1 MSADKSL
8 DGLRLEI
15 DTIDDQI
22 HDLIMARTEV
32 VKQVREL
39 KRGQPV
45 KIRPAREARILY
57 RLIERHKGPFPKHE
71 LVRIWRELIVATLSF
86 EGPFSVAVY
95 MPPAETSAGPEGDR
109 RSGRW
114 GMARNQYGAFT
125 PMTGHVSA
133 HRVIDAV
140 YRGEATVGILP
151 LPQRNEADPWWPHL
165 TTPGET
171 TPKIIARLPFASDPG
186 ERSGAMEALVICTAT
201 QEPSGR
207 DRTFLTIEITGHFSM
222 DRISDALIEASLP
235 PLFTSA
241 QQQSSQPNTRLYLAE
256 VEGFVLND
264 DRRVGRLTEI
274 MKDGNPHIMSIGS
287 YGAPLSAQDLATEDP
302 GGY

>member
-39 KRGQPV
+39 KRGEPV
-45 KIRPAREARILY
+45 KIRPAREASILY

-95 MPPAETSAGPEGDR
+95 MPEAESSSGPEGDR

-114 GMARNQYGAFT
+114 GLARNQYGAFT

-140 YRGEATVGILP
+140 YRQEATVGILP

-165 TTPGET
+165 TTPGAT
-171 TPKIIARLPFASDPG
+171 TPKIIARLPFATSPG
-186 ERSGAMEALVICTAT
+186 ERDGATEALVICTAA

-207 DRTFLTIEITGHFSM
+207 DRTFLAIEATGQFSIG
-222 DRISDALIEASLP
+222 RLSDALTEADLP
-235 PLFTSA
+235 PLFTSV

-256 VEGFVLND
+256 VEGFVLSD
-264 DRRVGRLTEI
+264 DRRVQQLAEI
-274 MKDGNPHIMSIGS
+274 MKDFNPHIVSIGS
-287 YGAPLSAQDLATEDP
+287 YGAPLSTEDLTTEDP
-302 GGY
+302 GEY

>member
-8 DGLRLEI
+8 DDLRLDI
-15 DTIDDQI
+15 DKIDDQI
-22 HDLIMARTEV
+22 HDLIIARTEV
-32 VKQVREL
+32 VKQVREH

-57 RLIERHKGPFPKHE
+57 RLIERHKGPFPKQE

-95 MPPAETSAGPEGDR
+95 MPESETSSGPEGDR

-114 GMARNQYGAFT
+114 GMARDQYGSFT

-133 HRVIDAV
+133 HRVIEAV
-140 YRGEATVGILP
+140 YSQEATVGIMP
-151 LPQRNEADPWWPHL
+151 VPQRNEDDPWWPHL
-165 TTPGET
+165 TTPGES
-171 TPKIIARLPFASDPG
+171 TPKVIARLPFAGSPG
-186 ERSGAMEALVICTAT
+186 GRSGTMEALVICTAI

-207 DRTFLTIEITGHFSM
+207 DRTYLAIEIFGDLSLG
-222 DRISDALIEASLP
+222 RLSDAMTEAGLP

-241 QQQSSQPNTRLYLAE
+241 RQNQNQPDSRLYLAE
-256 VEGFVLND
+256 VVGFVLQD
-264 DRRVGRLTEI
+264 DRRVKRLSELLG
-274 MKDGNPHIMSIGS
+274 DYSPRVMSIGS
-287 YGAPLSAQDLATEDP
+287 YGAPLGAEDLADQEP
-302 GGY
+302 GKG